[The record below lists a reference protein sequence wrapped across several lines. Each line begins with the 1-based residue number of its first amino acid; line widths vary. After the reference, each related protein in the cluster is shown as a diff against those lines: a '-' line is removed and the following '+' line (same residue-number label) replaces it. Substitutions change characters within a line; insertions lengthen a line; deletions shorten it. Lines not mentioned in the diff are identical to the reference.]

1 MMDFKTGQQIHH
13 QKRSLGAGTK
23 ADRPSQA
30 HPPHHTKRWFPV
42 RFGLETSRPTTLVHQ
57 KIASNLL
64 RLGVSLLS
72 TATSISLLS
81 LPVYAEGSRNL
92 YPSGISGSRA
102 NLEWRT
108 SSYGPTSGTK
118 IKRRTLLW
126 VYANSGEYIL
136 LGSSAVGRS
145 NGDAVIYNSS
155 QIAGTKGQETIM
167 GSPVFSCSTQRAG
180 VGNLG
185 ATQGQIADRAQELLS
200 PRNVA
205 NDAGG
210 AGYIPCYYQAPST
223 GLYAI
228 AFYGPA
234 GANADSQ
241 TMPTGTINFTSATNN
256 NANDETSV
264 YAWDVTVRSDVNSTT
279 DITGRLFTYSIAF
292 FTGGNNRPLNSTIY
306 AVTLDGFIYRT
317 DFNGIDPNGF
327 LTYGNS
333 RGFLDSD
340 GVSPLYHNVV
350 AQDGNDTQVAQL
362 QALYGGTNFFPP
374 EYPLFFQSPAISEVL
389 PALSIPTTPSIPS
402 ISNLTFTGRVT
413 GNTTL
418 LGQGGTVSFT
428 STPGIY
434 EVVINQTKDN
444 NFDPGLSTNRV
455 LKGITTGSISIIN
468 WDGKDNSGALF
479 PVGTDYPVRVVIHGG
494 EYHFP
499 MIDYEASSGGPII
512 TMLNATNPVGQT
524 SAFYDDRSY
533 YTIDGTIVNPNT
545 SGNTTNPPGAV
556 LCGSGYNATYT
567 STPFSTSTPFD
578 TATTRRS
585 YTPASNANALCSGSF
600 GDGKGLD
607 LWTYYP
613 GIAPT
618 TYINIV
624 NDFDFGDA
632 PDTAAGTGTGNYET
646 TLANAGPY
654 HTIVSGLSLGTQ
666 VDADQGNHQS
676 SGANLDDNGNT
687 GSTDDEDSI
696 TSFPT
701 LTATSSQTYT
711 VSVAVTN
718 STGSDAHLIGYIDF
732 NGDGDFADPGE
743 ASAAV
748 TVSSDGTNPR
758 SFDVTFTTPAGI
770 TAGTTYARFR
780 LSNTLAQVQSSVGA
794 STSGEVE
801 DYPITIAGLPNT
813 YDYGDAPDAAAATG
827 LGNYN
832 TTSGDNG
839 AAHVLSSNLRMG
851 TNAPDADSGSL
862 QNTNANADDTDSS
875 DDEDGV
881 TLPAFPSTSS
891 PSNTSYSV
899 TVRVTNNIGTS
910 ATLVGWIDFNRNG
923 LFEETEGV
931 SQVISD
937 SSTTNRPFTLTW
949 TGFPNLSSGNIYARF
964 RLSNGGITT
973 ATPTGLVG
981 SGEVEDYRITVANI
995 DYGDA
1000 PDTTTGTGMG
1010 DYQTTLA
1017 NGGPSHTIVNN
1028 LRLGTQVDADNGLL
1042 QNDMANSDDTTGTTP
1057 DEDGVTL
1064 PSLLATDT
1072 TYTATVNVTTP
1083 NNASGYLVG
1092 WIDFNKNGQFE
1103 TSEGV
1108 LYDADSLTAGIQPI
1122 AAGTSA
1128 ANVSLS
1134 WTGITGLTIGDV
1146 LYARFRLTNSVLT
1159 NANGSRSTGALGNG
1173 EVEDYAITIADYT
1186 PPQVLLVKR
1195 ITRLNASDTGFTSV
1209 FDDPASTDDNDTSW
1223 PSNFLIGAKT
1233 TPASPGDQIEYTIY
1247 FINTGGTP
1255 AQNVRICDPLSQY
1268 LEFVPNTYTGGTP
1281 TDGGLPTD
1289 LGIQLTLGST
1299 TPSTT
1304 PTTNY
1309 LTGINDPPDRGRF
1322 VNAGVDLTGTC
1333 KVRTSGESTPTLA
1346 DDVYGDLTA
1355 ARNPNGVVIVDVT
1368 RASGPTELDDVT
1380 PPDPAGADDQDAYG
1394 FIRFRALVK

>member
-30 HPPHHTKRWFPV
+30 HPPHHTKRWFPI

-108 SSYGPTSGTK
+108 SSYGPTSGTN

-145 NGDAVIYNSS
+145 NGDAVIYDST
-155 QIAGTKGQETIM
+155 QIGGTKGQETIT

-185 ATQGQIADRAQELLS
+185 ATQGQIANRTQELLP

-205 NDAGG
+205 NNAGG
-210 AGYIPCYYQAPST
+210 TGYIPCYYQAPST

-234 GANADSQ
+234 GAEADSQ
-241 TMPTGTINFTSATNN
+241 TTPTGTINFTSATDN

-306 AVTLDGFIYRT
+306 AVTLDGFIYKT

-362 QALYGGTNFFPP
+362 QALFGGTNFFPP

-389 PALSIPTTPSIPS
+389 PALGIPTTPSIPS
-402 ISNLTFTGRVT
+402 ISSLTFTGRVT

-418 LGQGGTVSFT
+418 LGQGGSVSFT

-455 LKGITTGSISIIN
+455 LKGITTGSISIN

-499 MIDYEASSGGPII
+499 MIDYEASSGGPTI
-512 TMLNATNPVGQT
+512 TMLNATNPVGQR

-533 YTIDGTIVNPNT
+533 YTIGGTIVNPNT
-545 SGNTTNPPGAV
+545 SGNTTNAPGAV
-556 LCGSGYNATYT
+556 LCGSGYNTTYT
-567 STPFSTSTPFD
+567 NPFTPFSTSTPFD
-578 TATTRRS
+578 TFTTRRS
-585 YTPASNANALCSGSF
+585 YTPANNANALCSGSF

-607 LWTYYP
+607 LWAYYP

-701 LTATSSQTYT
+701 LTATSNQSYT

-718 STGSDAHLIGYIDF
+718 STGSDAFLVGYIDF
-732 NGDGDFADPGE
+732 NGNGDFADLGE
-743 ASAAV
+743 ASAAI
-748 TVSSDGTNPR
+748 TVSSDGTTNPR
-758 SFDVTFTTPAGI
+758 SSNVTFTTPADI
-770 TAGTTYARFR
+770 SAGDTYARFR
-780 LSNTLAQVQSSVGA
+780 LSNTLTQVQSSIGPA
-794 STSGEVE
+794 TSGEVE
-801 DYPITIAGLPNT
+801 DYALTIAGNPDT
-813 YDYGDAPDAAAATG
+813 YDYGDAPDAEGTPTTER
-827 LGNYN
+827 YN
-832 TTSGDNG
+832 TISTNSG

-851 TNAPDADSGSL
+851 TNAPDADSGLL
-862 QNTNANADDTDSS
+862 QNTNANADDNNSS
-875 DDEDGV
+875 PDDEDGV

-981 SGEVEDYRITVANI
+981 SGEVEDYLITVANV

-1017 NGGPSHTIVNN
+1017 NGGPSHTIVTG

-1042 QNDMANSDDTTGTTP
+1042 QNTGANNDDTANTD
-1057 DEDGVTL
+1057 DEDSIASFPTL
-1064 PSLLATDT
+1064 
-1072 TYTATVNVTTP
+1072 TATSGQPYTVSVAVTNSTGSD
-1083 NNASGYLVG
+1083 AFLVG
-1092 WIDFNKNGQFE
+1092 YIDFNGDGDFTDPGE
-1103 TSEGV
+1103 ASTTVSV
-1108 LYDADSLTAGIQPI
+1108 LGHTMNPRNFNVTFTTPADISAGD
-1122 AAGTSA
+1122 T
-1128 ANVSLS
+1128 
-1134 WTGITGLTIGDV
+1134 
-1146 LYARFRLTNSVLT
+1146 YARFRLGRNSGQV
-1159 NANGSRSTGALGNG
+1159 RSPVGATANG
-1173 EVEDYAITIADYT
+1173 EVEDYAITIAAN

-1195 ITRLNASDTGFTSV
+1195 ITRLNGSDTGFTSF

-1223 PSNFLIGAKT
+1223 PSGFLIGAKT

-1255 AQNVRICDPLSQY
+1255 AQSVRICDPLSQY
-1268 LEFVPNTYTGGTP
+1268 LEFVPNTYTGSTP

-1299 TPSTT
+1299 P
-1304 PTTNY
+1304 NY
-1309 LTGINDPPDRGRF
+1309 LTTINDPPDRGRF

-1346 DDVYGDLTA
+1346 DDVYDHLTA
-1355 ARNPNGVVIVDVT
+1355 ALNPNGVVIVDLT

-1380 PPDPAGADDQDAYG
+1380 PPDPADADDQDAYG